1 MKLIQNLKKVRTK
14 RYIKKLI
21 IKFLENPNANPD
33 GLKEFMDDVSSVMQP
48 FTDEHKNSRQYYV
61 LHNGSFHPVLFD
73 ESFYPVA
80 PPESNK

>member
-1 MKLIQNLKKVRTK
+1 MKLIQNYKRAKAK

-33 GLKEFMDDVSSVMQP
+33 GLKEFLDDVSSVMKP
-48 FTDEHKNSRQYYV
+48 FTQDNSPQYYI
-61 LHNGSFHPVLFD
+61 LHGGSFHPVIFD

-80 PPESNK
+80 PESNK